1 MCRWDNKLPGSYGHC
16 AMCLTNTLLLYI
28 SYLHQFWLGTRFPN
42 ISGRLWIQC
51 FWIFI
56 LGTTNHVIK
65 VVMLSLVSTVHQLI
79 AYKMI
84 CVLFQIKTGLLG
96 LEGCKVNN
104 WRNTFYFLF
113 SFFSA
118 AHVSLLH
125 VFVVFLF
132 CASPRVFLPK
142 ATLFFVV
149 WDTFLG
155 AAQCNEVHHR
165 FNREL
170 FLYLTKLIDPFLDGT
185 SI

>member
-113 SFFSA
+113 FFFFGRSC
-118 AHVSLLH
+118 
-125 VFVVFLF
+125 FPFTCF
-132 CASPRVFLPK
+132 CCIFILRLSSCIFAQGHAFFCCVGYFPRCSTMQWGASQV
-142 ATLFFVV
+142 
-149 WDTFLG
+149 
-155 AAQCNEVHHR
+155 
-165 FNREL
+165 
-170 FLYLTKLIDPFLDGT
+170 
-185 SI
+185 